1 MKKSV
6 LSLIQQLEKKL
17 LEYPTLVHSL
27 EKKSPYF
34 IDLLLQWIR
43 ETEDILTTH
52 SISEV
57 SALSGYRA
65 KILST
70 EFIETVKLTA
80 KKNERRKIAAECMYD
95 IQSVVTDVLTPKRN
109 AVDECRQLLRQ
120 LLNIISQNNIIKYD
134 SKEPFEDFIND
145 IWNFILAHDQLKPG
159 AVKLKTV
166 LPLNDIRLLI
176 AEEIN
181 LEDFQ

>member
-17 LEYPTLVHSL
+17 LEYPTLVNSL

-57 SALSGYRA
+57 SILAGYRA

-70 EFIETVKLTA
+70 DLIETVKLSS
-80 KKNERRKIAAECMYD
+80 KKNERKRVAAECMLN
-95 IQSVVTDVLTPKRN
+95 IQEVVINVLTPKRN

-134 SKEPFEDFIND
+134 STEPFDDFISE
-145 IWNFILAHDQLKPG
+145 IWSFILAHDQLKPG

-166 LPLNDIRLLI
+166 LPFNDIQLLI

-181 LEDFQ
+181 LEDF